1 MFKYFLSM
9 TALMV
14 SVAGI
19 GVSLAREE
27 FRCYLGLSSP
37 ECNSSATKSISP
49 MPIETKFEKKATQDN
64 LETSTELTPKSTD
77 SLENIY
83 IQETEQKVII
93 EEGVKPNSKFIS
105 VEELS
110 SIPENKT
117 EANFDSPV
125 SSGEDAYVGIPIE
138 VQPFNGNNN

>member
-27 FRCYLGLSSP
+27 FRCYLGLISP
-37 ECNSSATKSISP
+37 ECNPSAIKSISP
-49 MPIETKFEKKATQDN
+49 MPIETKFEQKATQDN
-64 LETSTELTPKSTD
+64 LEQSTPLTAKSTN
-77 SLENIY
+77 SLEKNHF
-83 IQETEQKVII
+83 QERENNLTIKQR
-93 EEGVKPNSKFIS
+93 GDTDTNFIS

-110 SIPENKT
+110 RIPET
-117 EANFDSPV
+117 NFDNSVP
-125 SSGEDAYVGIPIE
+125 SGEEGYVGIPIE
-138 VQPFNGNNN
+138 VQPFNEDNN

>member
-37 ECNSSATKSISP
+37 ECNPSAIKSISP
-49 MPIETKFEKKATQDN
+49 MPIEPKFEQKTTQDN
-64 LETSTELTPKSTD
+64 LEKSTVLKTKSTD
-77 SLENIY
+77 SLEKNHFQKIEKN
-83 IQETEQKVII
+83 ETD
-93 EEGVKPNSKFIS
+93 SKFIS

-110 SIPENKT
+110 RIPENKT
-117 EANFDSPV
+117 ETNFEHLVPSREE
-125 SSGEDAYVGIPIE
+125 GYVGIPIE
-138 VQPFNGNNN
+138 VQPFNGDNN